1 MNRKIWGFMVVLFIA
16 VSCLSTMKV
25 CRASD
30 VQKRVIYS
38 RHIEKMILNCES
50 KIRVC
55 DSKSSSLCDESALYT
70 LKESFLKTN
79 KSELIQDMIEKDVG
93 IKPYQMTYFLNK
105 RFFEVL
111 RRVADHCQRPG
122 TVSTMN

>member
-1 MNRKIWGFMVVLFIA
+1 MNRTIWSFIVVLFIA

-30 VQKRVIYS
+30 VKKEVIYS
-38 RHIEKMILNCES
+38 GYIEKMIMSCES
-50 KIRVC
+50 KIRGC
-55 DSKSSSLCDESALYT
+55 DSRSRTICDESALYT

-79 KSELIQDMIEKDVG
+79 KSELIQEMIEKHVG
-93 IKPYQMTYFLNK
+93 IKPYQMTYYLNK

-122 TVSTMN
+122 TVSAMN

>member
-1 MNRKIWGFMVVLFIA
+1 MNRKMGGFIVVLFIA
-16 VSCLSTMKV
+16 VSCLSTVKV

-30 VQKRVIYS
+30 VQKKVIYS
-38 RHIEKMILNCES
+38 GYIDTMIVTCES

-55 DSKSSSLCDESALYT
+55 DSRSRSICDESALYT
-70 LKESFLKTN
+70 LKESFLRTN
-79 KSELIQDMIEKDVG
+79 KSELVQEMIEQNVG

-122 TVSTMN
+122 TVSAMN